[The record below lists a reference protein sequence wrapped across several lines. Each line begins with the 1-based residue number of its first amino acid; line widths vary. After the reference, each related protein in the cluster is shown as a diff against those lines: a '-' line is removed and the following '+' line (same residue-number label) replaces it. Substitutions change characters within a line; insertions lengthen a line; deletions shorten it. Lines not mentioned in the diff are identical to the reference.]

1 MQRLQPCTLQFNDD
15 GLAALLTVMSLREL
29 SLQGSQIQLGRAWC
43 RRENTIA
50 NLASCPL
57 VDFAALASR
66 HACYRRENTTA
77 DLSGCLLATLATLV
91 IRALAGRAFPTVYS
105 SQLATL
111 NLSHC
116 ELLVSLEP
124 LAALKARLSMSL
136 SVLASIRTELK
147 KVLQPH
153 YWRAWVVFSLRFE
166 LANAWLWEVQTSRAC
181 SVVPGHMQWLQGNG
195 HKGGIF
201 KAIAG
206 ESLLGLPVGAWT
218 CVHHNLPSAFPIL
231 ACAGHIPPV
240 KCMGNKCMMGRV
252 SGVQQHSVPST
263 VHVFSDS

>member
-124 LAALKARLSMSL
+124 LAALKAS
-136 SVLASIRTELK
+136 
-147 KVLQPH
+147 
-153 YWRAWVVFSLRFE
+153 
-166 LANAWLWEVQTSRAC
+166 
-181 SVVPGHMQWLQGNG
+181 
-195 HKGGIF
+195 IF